1 MNTKTG
7 ARTDLTSA
15 QNVLKFNTA
24 EEIGKEYG
32 VHANT
37 VRNDAE
43 FSKSVDKVA
52 EEVGEEAK
60 RYILPEDIINTT
72 TINFLQA

>member
-1 MNTKTG
+1 MIK
-7 ARTDLTSA
+7 
-15 QNVLKFNTA
+15 TA
-24 EEIGKEYG
+24 EEIGKQYG
-32 VHANT
+32 VDEKT
-37 VRNDAE
+37 IRRDAQ
-43 FSKSVDKVA
+43 FSQAVDKVA